1 MSTAPE
7 ARPGAE
13 PGGGATET
21 RDPFWLGRELVQTG
35 AVTPEQFASARTLW
49 RRNPAEEFS
58 ALLER
63 LGLASAAQL
72 AAALGRR
79 HALPVASVAGRSLDR
94 AAGRLIPPDLARRK
108 CLVPLR
114 RENRRLEV
122 AVADP
127 AAYSAQEAR
136 RDFPDHDVCL
146 QVAPR
151 AEILGVIEETWRSP
165 AAGDGAQATFERLLK
180 EAVAER
186 ATDLHLEPR
195 ERSLDVR
202 QRIDGRLVHAG
213 FIEEGQREAILQA
226 AKIAG
231 RMDIAERRRPQD
243 GRSTL
248 VVGARPYHL
257 RFSCIPAVNG
267 ESIVIR
273 IIDEAA
279 GVRPFAELDLFPADR
294 RHLEELLRHPHGL
307 VYVTGPTG
315 SGKTTL
321 LHSLLHHLPA
331 AEINELKIITLEEP
345 VELRLPRF
353 FLQLEVDERIGRT
366 FSELLRHV
374 LRHDPNVVLVGETR
388 DRATAEITLRA
399 ALTGRLCFSTL
410 HTTGAWA
417 AVIRLAEMGLD
428 PLVLATTLKGVIG
441 QRLVRRPCPDCARPH
456 PQAERW
462 SGRFAALLTEEGPGP
477 TGAAF
482 VQAQPGRACLR
493 CRSRGYFGRTPI
505 LEVFPLG
512 GAEALI
518 AERAPE
524 AAFLR
529 QARPRG
535 CRTLFEDGVRKAARG
550 LTTMEEIYAAA
561 EGPALPEL

>member
-1 MSTAPE
+1 VSLTPEGRPAP
-7 ARPGAE
+7 GS
-13 PGGGATET
+13 GGGGPAAAQ
-21 RDPFWLGRELVQTG
+21 DPFWLGRELVQAGT
-35 AVTPEQFASARTLW
+35 VTAEQFASARALW
-49 RRNPAEEFS
+49 RRNPREEFS

-63 LGLASAAQL
+63 LGLASPAQL

-79 HALPVASVAGRSLDR
+79 HALPVATVAGRSLDR
-94 AAGRLIPPDLARRK
+94 AAARLIPPDLARRK

-114 RENRRLEV
+114 RENRRLDV

-127 AAYSAQEAR
+127 AAYGAQDAR

-151 AEILGVIEETWRSP
+151 AEILGLIEETWRSP
-165 AAGDGAQATFERLLK
+165 DTEGGAQAAFERLLK

-213 FIEEGQREAILQA
+213 FIEEAQRDALLQA

-279 GVRPFAELDLFPADR
+279 GVRPFAELDLFPMDR
-294 RHLEELLRHPHGL
+294 RHLESLLRHPHGL

-321 LHSLLHHLPA
+321 LHSLLHQLPP

-374 LRHDPNVVLVGETR
+374 LRHDPNIVLVGETR
-388 DRATAEITLRA
+388 DRATAEITLRT

-417 AVIRLAEMGLD
+417 AVTRLTEMGLD
-428 PLVLATTLKGVIG
+428 PLVLATALKGVIA
-441 QRLVRRPCPDCARPH
+441 QRLVRRPCLECARPH

-462 SGRFAALLTEEGPGP
+462 QGRFAALLAADRPGP
-477 TGAAF
+477 AGLGF
-482 VQAQPGRACLR
+482 VEAQSGRACAR
-493 CRSRGYFGRTPI
+493 CRGRGYHGRTSI
-505 LEVFPLG
+505 VEVFPLA
-512 GAEALI
+512 GAEPLI

-524 AAFLR
+524 EIFLR
-529 QARPRG
+529 HARPLG
-535 CRTLFEDGVRKAARG
+535 CRTLFEDGVRKAACG
-550 LTTMEEIYAAA
+550 LTTMEEICAAVEA
-561 EGPALPEL
+561 PGA